1 MLVKEKNPASKESFF
16 AVKIVRTFNK
26 EIEIAVFYYAS
37 FIYFNL
43 GKKRILIAE
52 RIESSKHLSS
62 CTSIGFGY
70 A

>member
-1 MLVKEKNPASKESFF
+1 MLVKEKNSEKSFF

-26 EIEIAVFYYAS
+26 EIEIAVFYKES

-62 CTSIGFGY
+62 CTSVGIGY